1 MIGGEALGSI
11 FDFCIAM
18 EGRLGT
24 WSMQFAR
31 SRISNRI
38 DFQNVLLYSA
48 LQNFEQQLMIDDV
61 IFRLRGLWG

>member
-24 WSMQFAR
+24 WSMQLHGVGYP
-31 SRISNRI
+31 I
-38 DFQNVLLYSA
+38 
-48 LQNFEQQLMIDDV
+48 
-61 IFRLRGLWG
+61 G